1 MYRRSSARTVY
12 DTSHRRE
19 PGYRQAVYVPL
30 NYAGTA
36 IGSPPPDG
44 VSPATG
50 GVALPTPPEHPNE
63 KAMAEAVPL
72 READE
77 PEEALPTKSVGET
90 GAPPTAD
97 RPKGQGSLL
106 SGLLSGQHFPFGHGL
121 GYEEL
126 LILGLI
132 LFLLREGDGSEGDD
146 LSVTLLLLGALLFCG

>member
-1 MYRRSSARTVY
+1 MYRRSSVRTVY
-12 DTSHRRE
+12 DASHRRE

-44 VSPATG
+44 VAPATG
-50 GVALPTPPEHPNE
+50 GVALATPPELPNE
-63 KAMAEAVPL
+63 KGMAEAVPL

-77 PEEALPTKSVGET
+77 PEEALPTKSVEKT
-90 GAPPTAD
+90 GMSPTAD

-132 LFLLREGDGSEGDD
+132 LFLLREGDSSEGDD